1 MTARPPIIDIIALE
15 AEAKE
20 RLYKTLPDNKEW
32 FVETAGILLQQEI
45 ASTDQKLVIE
55 AHRLCVRYFYTSR
68 DRQLAIMV
76 AEHALE
82 IAVSAALGSEE
93 RSVCNWIGVL
103 HKVSGK
109 FVLAMQFFV
118 RGIRVAR
125 RIEDHEGEANIWAN
139 MASLADAMCLYDD
152 AIKFAQRA
160 IAILAN
166 LETET
171 AKHVHGD
178 AMQIVARAFHAS
190 GRFEEALVAI
200 RQAAQL
206 QPTAKSAF
214 DYLMRVR
221 MQHTHTV
228 IALRLNELDEA
239 KSAANAAAQ
248 DAEHCG
254 GTDAAVHSLI
264 AKAMVDART
273 GNHASADATTKRL
286 LKDYAT
292 ESNLVHD
299 LYTARLYVLEQANRT
314 EEADALR
321 RRFRDDWQK
330 QKMKDVI
337 SQLRTLD
344 QTQSGEQ
351 ENSQAAARAHL
362 EELAIIGELHDDA
375 TGERAFR
382 VGRLVSLLARRLGRS
397 EEEAD
402 QLDRAARLLDIGK
415 ITTPP
420 EMLTKAGRLSA
431 NEWKVIQQHTEQGY
445 IILSTRRDPLME
457 LAAEIALHHHE
468 RWDGKGYPEK
478 LKGKKIPLAAQ
489 MASLADVFDAL
500 THVRAYRP
508 AWRIEAA
515 LGEIERLSR
524 AYGEQHFETA
534 LADEFIGMVRALTA
548 EHGEEGLDTFLSARS
563 LDSAFYNARVA
574 ANDTLESVQIDVLER
589 LAVAAEL
596 RDDGVSQSGLRVGRL
611 ASLLAGEMGYADEQI
626 ESIEFA
632 ARMRDIGKSIMPDN
646 LLFKPRRYS
655 QGEREVMQMHTVMGA
670 DLLAKSSL
678 PAIRMAG
685 EVARHHHERWDGTGY
700 PDKLSG
706 RDIPEHARITS
717 LADTFDA
724 LTRERPH
731 QPARSARE
739 ALAEIKSHSGTQFD
753 PDLAGHFVRMV
764 DKLIAQHGDNL
775 EPFLLQKSPP
785 SLQPKRPFLLDDAN
799 LMRGTV
805 NRSGVTL
812 TGNARNAH
820 RTAGALPANDE
831 NNTERWSGGE
841 VAANAKQIKHR
852 LKQLSQAGPSDAA
865 VTSTLTASEREVFN
879 WVRQGKTNP
888 EVAQILGLSK
898 FTVKTHLQRIFS
910 KTGVNSRVALAR
922 LNVYED

>member
-15 AEAKE
+15 AEARE
-20 RLYKTLPDNKEW
+20 RLSKKLPDNKEW
-32 FVETAGILLQQEI
+32 FLETADFLFQQD
-45 ASTDQKLVIE
+45 AAAADVKALIE
-55 AHRLCVRYFYTSR
+55 THIHCMRYFYVLR
-68 DRQLAIMV
+68 DRQYALIIG
-76 AEHALE
+76 EHALGIVVYAKLASDE
-82 IAVSAALGSEE
+82 HI
-93 RSVCNWIGVL
+93 VCNFMGVI
-103 HKVSGK
+103 HKDLGK
-109 FVLAMQFFV
+109 FALAIEFFL
-118 RGIRVAR
+118 RGIGIAR
-125 RIEDHEGEANIWAN
+125 RVTDREDEAKMWVN
-139 MASLADAMCLYDD
+139 MASLVNMNSLYDD
-152 AIKFAQRA
+152 AIKFARRA
-160 IAILAN
+160 MLLAVGI
-166 LETET
+166 ETDM
-171 AKHVHGD
+171 AQKVRGG
-178 AMQIVARAFHAS
+178 ASQIIARAYQ
-190 GRFEEALVAI
+190 ALERVEDAI
-200 RQAAQL
+200 VFIRHSAQ
-206 QPTAKSAF
+206 QIPKPKSAF
-214 DYLMRVR
+214 DYLMRLR
-221 MQHTHTV
+221 CNHTHV
-228 IALRLNELDEA
+228 MIALQLDEIDEA
-239 KSAANAAAQ
+239 RAVADAAAQ
-248 DAEHCG
+248 DALHCEG
-254 GTDAAVHSLI
+254 SEAAIYSAL
-264 AKAMVDART
+264 AGAMVDARM
-273 GNHASADATTKRL
+273 GKHAAAETTTKKL
-286 LKDYAT
+286 LKDYAK
-292 ESNLVHD
+292 ESDLAFD

-351 ENSQAAARAHL
+351 GNSQAAARAHL

-489 MASLADVFDAL
+489 MTSLADVFDAL

-524 AYGEQHFETA
+524 AYGDQHFETA
-534 LADEFIGMVRALTA
+534 LADEFISMVRELTA

-563 LDSAFYNARVA
+563 LDSAFRNARVA

-596 RDDGVSQSGLRVGRL
+596 RDDGVSQSGQRVGHL
-611 ASLLAGEMGYADEQI
+611 AGLLAGEMGYTDEQI
-626 ESIEFA
+626 ERIEFA